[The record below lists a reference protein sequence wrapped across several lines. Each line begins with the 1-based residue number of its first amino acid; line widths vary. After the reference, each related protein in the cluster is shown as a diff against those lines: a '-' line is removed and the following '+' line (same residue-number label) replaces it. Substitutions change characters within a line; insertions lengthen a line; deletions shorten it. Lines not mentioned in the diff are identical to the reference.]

1 MRCASIS
8 RIARALL
15 LVVIPALAL
24 LVAIALGGTALGP
37 QALADALAHPQRGG
51 DAQTIVW
58 ALRFPRACIA
68 ALVGASLAIAGA
80 LLQGLLRNPLVDPYL
95 TGVSA
100 GAGAAI
106 AIGVT
111 AGIALPFVPALGFV
125 AGLGSAI
132 VVAVLGRRGGRLD
145 AERLILAGVS
155 LSALFAAIVALV
167 LTRMTRGAASE
178 QILAWLAGSVS
189 GRGWNE
195 LAWSAPYAAAG
206 LALAL
211 AIVPSLAVM
220 RLGDIRAAALGVD
233 VARTQWLVLAAA
245 SLLTAAA
252 VALAGVVGF
261 VGLIVPHVAR
271 KLSGVHPAGALPAAA
286 SLGAAF
292 VILADT
298 ASRTLFAPAEAPLGV
313 LLAFV
318 GVPVFMLLYL
328 RGPRTVRE

>member
-1 MRCASIS
+1 
-8 RIARALL
+8 
-15 LVVIPALAL
+15 
-24 LVAIALGGTALGP
+24 
-37 QALADALAHPQRGG
+37 
-51 DAQTIVW
+51 
-58 ALRFPRACIA
+58 
-68 ALVGASLAIAGA
+68 
-80 LLQGLLRNPLVDPYL
+80 
-95 TGVSA
+95 
-100 GAGAAI
+100 
-106 AIGVT
+106 
-111 AGIALPFVPALGFV
+111 
-125 AGLGSAI
+125 
-132 VVAVLGRRGGRLD
+132 
-145 AERLILAGVS
+145 
-155 LSALFAAIVALV
+155 
-167 LTRMTRGAASE
+167 
-178 QILAWLAGSVS
+178 
-189 GRGWNE
+189 
-195 LAWSAPYAAAG
+195 
-206 LALAL
+206 LAL

-271 KLSGVHPAGALPAAA
+271 KLAGVHPAGALPTAA